1 MRHNEQLSAV
11 TTCWPCVTL
20 VPSTGLQDDPD
31 KMQEFYE
38 ELMAEQL
45 ENPEEEEEQEG
56 EEEE

>member
-1 MRHNEQLSAV
+1 M
-11 TTCWPCVTL
+11 TL